1 MYRHMIDGR
10 TKLQLTFE
18 VKRVW
23 LWSVVSWHILFHE
36 IISCRHSNETS
47 SLIYTGNFWTI

>member
-18 VKRVW
+18 LKRVL
-23 LWSVVSWHILFHE
+23 LWSTVSWLIVFRE
-36 IISCRHSNETS
+36 IISCRYVNELS
-47 SLIYTGNFWTI
+47 SLIHA

>member
-18 VKRVW
+18 VKLVW
-23 LWSVVSWHILFHE
+23 LWSVVSWHIIFRE